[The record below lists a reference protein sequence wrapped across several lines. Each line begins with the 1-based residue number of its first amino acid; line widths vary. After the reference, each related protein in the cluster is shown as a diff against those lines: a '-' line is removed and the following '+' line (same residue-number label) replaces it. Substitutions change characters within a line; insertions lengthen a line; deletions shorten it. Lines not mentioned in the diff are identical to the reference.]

1 MITVLFRLRSIR
13 RAFFFTVAMI
23 VCAFGAHRPLHGQAN
38 DDAAVAESLS
48 TFLQT
53 ARTIVSRHQTEINN
67 PDVGDKGLTGA
78 KVLAETV
85 SAYKNTTGVDPSS
98 IDPSTRQGRLLR
110 AQMDSIVEVVDAN
123 QQTINKK
130 GLGFK
135 AFIPATFG
143 RLVTEA
149 FGRRA
154 GQEADVKITAPSDL
168 IRNLKARADPW
179 EQKVITEKFS
189 LASWPKGK
197 DFSAVA
203 ESNGRP
209 AFRMAVP
216 EYYDASCLTCHGGPK
231 GDIDVTGYPK
241 EGGSEGDLGGVTSIS
256 LYR

>member
-256 LYR
+256 LYH